1 MDKLGLSKD
10 IVVERYRKEKKE
22 EWDRFVSNSKNGH
35 FLFYRD
41 YMEYHSDRFVDYSLM
56 FYEGNSLIGLLP
68 ANLEGKTLVS
78 HGGLTFGGLVTN
90 TKMKVSRMLSLF
102 DAMIAYLKKDHIERI
117 IYKRVP
123 YIYHVIPSD
132 EDLYALFLKGARL
145 IRRDISSAVYLPEK
159 PRFQE
164 IRKRSFKK
172 ARAANLEVKVSTDFE
187 TYWKILEENLLER
200 HGTRPVHS
208 LKEIR
213 YLHNRFFN
221 NIILFASYEN
231 QEMLAG
237 VVIYESKNVAHAQ
250 YIASNKK
257 GRDLGALDAIFFF
270 LISDYYKGKK
280 RYFDFGI
287 STERNGLFLN
297 KGLIFFKE
305 GFGARAVAYDFYE
318 VTDLT
323 QKFLS

>member
-1 MDKLGLSKD
+1 MDKPGLSKD
-10 IVVERYRKEKKE
+10 IVVERYRREKKE

-56 FYEGNSLIGLLP
+56 FYEGNRLIGLLP
-68 ANLEGKTLVS
+68 ANLEGNTLVS

-90 TKMKVSRMLSLF
+90 AKMKVSRMLRLF
-102 DAMIAYLKKDHIERI
+102 DAMIAYLKNDHIERI

-145 IRRDISSAVYLPEK
+145 IRRDISSTIYLLEK
-159 PRFQE
+159 VQFQE
-164 IRKRSFKK
+164 MRKRSFKK
-172 ARAANLEVKVSTDFE
+172 AMAANLEVKVSTDFE

-200 HGTRPVHS
+200 HGIRPVHS
-208 LKEIR
+208 LEEIR
-213 YLHNRFFN
+213 YLHNKFFN
-221 NIILFASYEN
+221 NIFLFASY
-231 QEMLAG
+231 QKREMLAG

-270 LISDYYKGKK
+270 LINDYYKGKK

-318 VTDLT
+318 VRLT
-323 QKFLS
+323 